1 MITLSTHL
9 SNHFIVTGRARGGND
24 VHLRFNGRN
33 TSLHSVWDG
42 SLISKL
48 QRSLDPVRIHYD
60 DFLEYLLDE
69 LEDRY
74 LNSTARWLGCPYPH
88 GSQNQIVMN
97 DTPALFTA
105 QHGCVE
111 SWMEETHQLN
121 CGGVWSFDTASVPR
135 EQFAIERDLVAEYWA
150 KEYGVDVVHE
160 EMYGE
165 YFDIDLSEGEYW
177 DWVIRENII
186 QRMLIRGG
194 VRLAGVLNG
203 IFDT

>member
-1 MITLSTHL
+1 M
-9 SNHFIVTGRARGGND
+9 
-24 VHLRFNGRN
+24 
-33 TSLHSVWDG
+33 HSVWDG

-48 QRSLDPVRIHYD
+48 QRSLNPVRIHYD
-60 DFLEYLLDE
+60 DFLEYLLDQ
-69 LEDRY
+69 LERRY
-74 LNSTARWLGCPYPH
+74 LNSTVRWLSCPYPH
-88 GSQNQIVMN
+88 GSHNQIVIN
-97 DTPALFTA
+97 DAPTVLRA
-105 QHGCVE
+105 QPGCIE

-135 EQFAIERDLVAEYWA
+135 EPFAVERDIVAEYWA
-150 KEYGVDVVHE
+150 NKYGVDVVHE
-160 EMYGE
+160 ELYGE

-203 IFDT
+203 IFDA